1 MVIGM
6 VVALSPNIMT
16 NNSNVQFFSLSNQ
29 TSQTEQ
35 TMSQGVA
42 LLVARQLT
50 DLARKASKK

>member
-1 MVIGM
+1 
-6 VVALSPNIMT
+6 MT
-16 NNSNVQFFSLSNQ
+16 KTINYFSLSTSNQ

-50 DLARKASKK
+50 DLARKVSKK